1 MSLVASL
8 PLSAS
13 SQGLLESGLKR
24 LPAKLHDEV
33 HGQLES
39 LAEALSAADTRTLE
53 SADARNWL
61 GSLPRVWACSKFVAT
76 WCIRDPGAMLDLVAS
91 GDLVHC
97 YGDRELKTHVANAVA
112 GCTDPTGLDTALRR
126 CRKREAVRIAWRQ
139 LAGWSDLAE
148 LMASTSDLAE
158 ACIETTLDHHYRWMT
173 DAFGAPLGES
183 SAQPIALSIL
193 GLGKL
198 GGRELN
204 FSSDVDLIFTYSEDG
219 ATSGGRYS
227 NHEFFT
233 RLGRRVIATLDA
245 PTADGFVFR
254 TDMRLR
260 PNGDSGPL
268 ALSFDAMEHYYQFHG
283 RDWERYALIK
293 ARPVAGD
300 HAAGYRLLQSLKPFV
315 YRKYLDFGAFEAI
328 RAMKVLIE
336 QQFPSDGL
344 GNDVKLGRGGIREV
358 EFIAQSYQLIRGGRE
373 PKLQTPR
380 LYDALAEVTETGML
394 SESVVEQL
402 KSGYD
407 FLRDTEHCLQM
418 LDDRQTHRLPV
429 TEIDQTRLAF
439 RFGFENWDAYYF
451 ELSKHT
457 DRIHEQF
464 NRTFA
469 TASAAKPEHSVA
481 MDIWLGASEPAMR
494 AGQLRELGY
503 TRPEEAAG
511 LLAQLRA
518 GSVYRALSHTG
529 RDRLDHLMPLII
541 EATLSVDN
549 NADTLTRIVNVVQSI
564 GRRSAYLALLIENP
578 LALTQLV
585 KLCSASAWLSTW
597 VAQHPVLLD
606 ELLDPL
612 SGYRPTTVT
621 TMTQEIESALATV
634 DSSDLEEQMERMRDA
649 HHARVLQIA
658 AADCAQNLDAWQ
670 VSIELSDLAE
680 AVLVNSVDIA
690 KRSFADRYGSPS
702 CGRSEKPVGP
712 DFGVVAYGKLGS
724 LELGYNSDLDLVFLY
739 EICGTRPGAGD
750 KTHGGGVTLGGHESI
765 SNEHYFGRLTQ
776 RIIHILTTRTAA
788 GFLYEIDMR
797 LRPSGRSGTLV
808 SSVDAFASYQRT
820 HAWTWE
826 HQALVRSRM
835 VTGHRELRERFEQ
848 IRERILRRE
857 RDAATLKEA
866 IVAMRQKMLT
876 ADVRTEPRYDSA
888 AFDLKLDRGG
898 IVDIE
903 FFVQYLVLQYA
914 HSHPELTGPRDNIGL
929 LALAADL
936 HVVDHS
942 TAASLAQAYR
952 SLLQRGNQLKLMD
965 AALRVPDTELTDV
978 RDAVKQAWNRVFG

>member
-8 PLSAS
+8 PFSAS
-13 SQGLLESGLKR
+13 DQGRLASALTR
-24 LPAKLHDEV
+24 LPEPLHGEV
-33 HGQLES
+33 NDRLGS
-39 LAEALSAADTRTLE
+39 LAVALSTPDIRLLE
-53 SADARNWL
+53 SADAQQWL
-61 GSLPRVWACSKFVAT
+61 DSLPRVWACSKFVAA
-76 WCIRDPGAMLDLVAS
+76 WSIRNPKALLELVES
-91 GDLVHC
+91 GDLVRC
-97 YGDRELKTHVANAVA
+97 YRDGEHKTHVANAVA
-112 GCTDPTGLDTALRR
+112 GSVDADALDAGLRR
-126 CRKREAVRIAWRQ
+126 CRKREAVRIAWRR

-148 LMASTSDLAE
+148 LMVSTSALAE
-158 ACIETTLDHHYRWMT
+158 ACIDSALDHHYRWMT
-173 DAFGAPLGES
+173 AAFGTPLSESSGES
-183 SAQPIALSIL
+183 IAMSIL

-198 GGRELN
+198 GGCELN

-219 ATSGGRYS
+219 ATSSGRYS

-245 PTADGFVFR
+245 STGDGFVFR

-268 ALSFDAMEHYYQFHG
+268 ALSFDAMEHYYQSHG

-293 ARPVAGD
+293 ARPIAGD
-300 HAAGYRLLQSLKPFV
+300 RDAGYRLLQSLKPFV

-336 QQFPSDGL
+336 RQFRNSEL
-344 GNDVKLGRGGIREV
+344 GYDIKLGRGGIREV
-358 EFIAQSYQLIRGGRE
+358 EFIAQSYQLIRGGRQ
-373 PKLQTPR
+373 PKLQTTR
-380 LYDALAEVTETGML
+380 LYEALAEVTEAGML
-394 SESVVEQL
+394 TESVVEQL

-418 LDDRQTHRLPV
+418 VDDRQTHRLPA
-429 TEIDQTRLAF
+429 TDFERARLAYCF
-439 RFGFENWDAYYF
+439 RFDTWDAYYA

-457 DRIHEQF
+457 KGIHRQF

-469 TASAAKPEHSVA
+469 TASAQKPEQSVA
-481 MDIWLGASEPAMR
+481 MDIWMGASEPAMR

-503 TRPEEAAG
+503 TQPEEAAR
-511 LLAQLRA
+511 LLAQLRT

-529 RDRLDHLMPLII
+529 RDRLDRLVPLII

-606 ELLDPL
+606 ELLYPL
-612 SGYRPTTVT
+612 SGYQPTTVAAT
-621 TMTQEIESALATV
+621 TQQIAGAVATV

-649 HHARVLQIA
+649 HHAGVLQIA
-658 AADCAQNLDAWQ
+658 AADCAQNLDAWH
-670 VSIELSDLAE
+670 VSIELSGLAE
-680 AVLVNSVDIA
+680 AILVNSVDIA
-690 KRSFADRYGSPS
+690 KRSLTARYGIPS
-702 CGRSEKPVGP
+702 CDQAGKPTEP
-712 DFGVVAYGKLGS
+712 DFGLVAYGKLGS

-739 EICGTRPGAGD
+739 ETCATSPGTGD
-750 KTHGGGVTLGGHESI
+750 RTLGGGVTLGGHEST

-776 RIIHILTTRTAA
+776 RIIHVLTTRTAA
-788 GFLYEIDMR
+788 GLLYEIDMR

-808 SSVDAFASYQRT
+808 SSVGAFASYQRT

-835 VTGHRELRERFEQ
+835 VVGHRALRENFEQ

-857 RDAATLKEA
+857 RDPATLKEA
-866 IVAMRQKMLT
+866 IVGMRQKMLD
-876 ADVRTEPRYDSA
+876 ADAHAEPRTNPD
-888 AFDLKLDRGG
+888 AFDLKFDRGG

-903 FFVQYLVLQYA
+903 FLVQFFVLQYA

-936 HVVDHS
+936 AVVDHG
-942 TAASLAQAYR
+942 TAASLAAAYR
-952 SLLQRGNQLKLMD
+952 ALLRRGNQLKLMD
-965 AALRVPDTELTDV
+965 AALRVPRPELSDV
-978 RDAVKQAWNRVFG
+978 RGAVKQAWQQVFG